1 LELRR
6 SRPLSG
12 LFDLSGMSADT
23 FTFVDLIEGAAKLDR
38 CVEGVEDL
46 LREWRVCETDWG
58 LNEKAPT
65 CGAFAEPSDGLEPST
80 PSLPCAPTGN
90 RWQPVATV
98 LAC

>member
-1 LELRR
+1 
-6 SRPLSG
+6 
-12 LFDLSGMSADT
+12 MSADT
-23 FTFVDLIEGAAKLDR
+23 FTFVDLIDGAAKLDR

-80 PSLPCAPTGN
+80 PSLPWRCSTS
-90 RWQPVATV
+90 
-98 LAC
+98 